1 MQDGKKRLNLDLTFL
16 DKSTP
21 RVAHPVHESEYK
33 ANWRN
38 ILIIGGLILST
49 VIWVISS
56 NTPPTPR
63 LVPSNASPVAPS
75 KNVPTTPTALTPSGD
90 VQNGQFLCSQFYSTE
105 ADKLS
110 PMGENGLINEGNRIR
125 IRQDA
130 LDKLQAKIKSSKV
143 TQDSSQVLIDGF
155 NAMIDRYNTQLNSI
169 KADIDTY
176 EVNRSRFNQQVQI
189 HNDYLVAHCNSRG

>member
-1 MQDGKKRLNLDLTFL
+1 M
-16 DKSTP
+16 
-21 RVAHPVHESEYK
+21 
-33 ANWRN
+33 
-38 ILIIGGLILST
+38 
-49 VIWVISS
+49 
-56 NTPPTPR
+56 
-63 LVPSNASPVAPS
+63 
-75 KNVPTTPTALTPSGD
+75 
-90 VQNGQFLCSQFYSTE
+90 
-105 ADKLS
+105 S